1 LLPLVYLKQ
10 HLQLEEERNLL
21 QSGNRHSEEADS
33 AIHIVV
39 LQADDRQFGL
49 VVDAIHDTEE
59 IVVKPL
65 QKQIKS
71 ISVFAGATI
80 MGDGKVALILDVL
93 GLAQKANVV
102 TGVRERALAEKS
114 TTATEPAVD
123 RQTVLLFATHEG
135 GRMAIPLSLVD
146 RLEEFPR
153 SALERVGPFEV
164 VQYRE
169 EILPLV
175 PVSRVLPQRQRPSKD
190 GRPGA
195 RRRNSRPSGGKESD
209 PVQVVVYRG
218 KGQRVGLI
226 VDRILDIAEE
236 NLASRSP
243 AQRPGIL
250 FTAVVQGRV
259 TEFLDLEGIL
269 NSSETDFFEEPE
281 SPSPYPLPRGERGES
296 NSPLPRGERVG

>member
-1 LLPLVYLKQ
+1 LVYLNR
-10 HLQLEEERNLL
+10 QLE
-21 QSGNRHSEEADS
+21 SDS
-33 AIHIVV
+33 SRSPAASTSQISDAINIVV

-93 GLAQKANVV
+93 GLAQQANVV
-102 TGVRERALAEKS
+102 SGVRERALSEK
-114 TTATEPAVD
+114 PASAVGPAAD

-135 GRMAIPLSLVD
+135 GRMAIPLALVD

-153 SALERVGPFEV
+153 SALERVGPFDV
-164 VQYRE
+164 VQYRG
-169 EILPLV
+169 EILPLI
-175 PVSRVLPQRQRPSKD
+175 PVSRLLRQRRPAKN
-190 GRPGA
+190 GRAGS
-195 RRRNSRPSGGKESD
+195 RRRTTQLPSGMEND
-209 PVQVVVYRG
+209 PVQVVVYAG
-218 KGQRVGLI
+218 KGQRVGLV

-236 NLASRSP
+236 TLASRSP
-243 AQRPGIL
+243 AQRPGVL

-259 TEFLDLEGIL
+259 TEFLDLEGIMR
-269 NSSETDFFEEPE
+269 SREPDFFEEPE
-281 SPSPYPLPRGERGES
+281 APSPYPLPQAV
-296 NSPLPRGERVG
+296 GERVG